1 MSNSFLKRFYQLSFF
16 LFCLLGV
23 VSLFTSCST
32 KKASKSKTA
41 QTYIKKYMD
50 KEAFEIQR
58 TVKDCKVERV
68 GDSIKITFV
77 NEVFFDFDQYSIK
90 SDAVP
95 TVNKLVNII
104 KKYAKTYNIIQGHT
118 DDSGNE
124 EYNLSLSFKRADEV
138 KHFLVNNG
146 ISADRINAYGVGDT
160 QPVASNDTENGRA
173 KNRRVLIWITS
184 DYGLKEEA
192 VAKTQ

>member
-1 MSNSFLKRFYQLSFF
+1 
-16 LFCLLGV
+16 
-23 VSLFTSCST
+23 
-32 KKASKSKTA
+32 
-41 QTYIKKYMD
+41 MD